1 MDIARHARKCAGS
14 VRGGTVNG
22 VRASILILLV
32 VVAVSGCAGRAAA
45 PDRAPR
51 AATSA
56 GIIPVV
62 ASFYPL
68 YEFAARIGGEHASV
82 RMLVPAGAEP
92 HDYEPTARDVARL
105 MAAKMLVYNGAGFEP
120 SVEKLAPSL
129 PGTVVKVNATAGLP
143 LVEADA
149 AGEPRRAGENRKA
162 AFDPHVW
169 LDPVLARRQA
179 DNILAGFV
187 QADPAHRTAYE
198 QHATELKADLGA
210 LDARYRRTLQSCRR
224 RVIITNHASF
234 GYLAGRYGLTMLPI
248 SGLSPEAE
256 PSPARL
262 KEIVRLARQ
271 YGVRIIY
278 FETLVSPR
286 VAETIARE
294 IGAQTR
300 VLNPLEGLNPEEQ
313 RRGAAYVRVMDE
325 NLRALA
331 DGLDCR

>member
-1 MDIARHARKCAGS
+1 M
-14 VRGGTVNG
+14 RGGTVNG
-22 VRASILILLV
+22 VHASILILLV

-45 PDRAPR
+45 PARAPR
-51 AATSA
+51 AAA
-56 GIIPVV
+56 GADPIPVV

-68 YEFAARIGGEHASV
+68 YEFAVRIGGQHASV
-82 RMLVPAGAEP
+82 RILVPAGAEP
-92 HDYEPTARDVARL
+92 HDYEPTARDVADL

-120 SVEKLAPSL
+120 WVEKVVPSL
-129 PGTVVKVNATAGLP
+129 PGAVVKVNATAGLP

-149 AGEPRRAGENRKA
+149 EGEPNRRAAENRKA
-162 AFDPHVW
+162 GFDPHVW
-169 LDPVLARRQA
+169 LDPVLARQQA
-179 DNILAGFV
+179 DNILMGFL
-187 QADPAHRTAYE
+187 QADRDHRTAYE
-198 QHATELKADLGA
+198 RNASELKADLGA
-210 LDARYRRTLQSCRR
+210 LDARYRQTLQSCRR
-224 RVIITNHASF
+224 KVFITNHAAF
-234 GYLAGRYGLTMLPI
+234 GYLASRYGLTMLPV
-248 SGLSPEAE
+248 SGLSPETE

-271 YGVRIIY
+271 HGVRIIY

-300 VLNPLEGLNPEEQ
+300 VLNPLEGLSPEEQ
-313 RRGAAYVRVMDE
+313 RRGATYVRVMDE